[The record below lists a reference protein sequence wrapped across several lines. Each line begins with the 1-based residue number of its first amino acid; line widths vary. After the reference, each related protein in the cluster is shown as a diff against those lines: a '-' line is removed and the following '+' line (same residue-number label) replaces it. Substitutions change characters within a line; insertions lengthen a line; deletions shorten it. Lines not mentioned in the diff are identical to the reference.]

1 MKKTSSLLPATGVAA
16 LILSMTLAGCSS
28 GTKTET
34 TSSATAESSASATS
48 DSTSSAAAESTDTAH
63 YADVTLPELP
73 GWSDSPDVK
82 WQEGENL
89 YHVAAIQYGE
99 TGANIQVLIS
109 RSDKPGEDPIEAAK
123 SFAADP
129 LAEGCIKSA
138 EPDPTSM
145 SGFNGFLNAFKCN
158 DGTALF
164 QEAFGIHETAAAPA
178 SVVALI
184 GASSIDQV
192 NTLTEALDLITSK
205 GTITP

>member
-1 MKKTSSLLPATGVAA
+1 MTRTSPLLAATGVAA
-16 LILSMTLAGCSS
+16 LILSVTLAGCGS
-28 GTKTET
+28 GTKTEM
-34 TSSATAESSASATS
+34 SSSASATS
-48 DSTSSAAAESTDTAH
+48 EASSASASATSTAAESTDTAH

-73 GWSDSPDVK
+73 GWSDNPDVK
-82 WQEGENL
+82 WEEGNNL

-99 TGANIQVLIS
+99 TGANIQVLIA
-109 RSDKPGEDPIEAAK
+109 RSDKPGDDPTAAAQ

-129 LAEGCIKSA
+129 LAEGCVKSA

-145 SGFNGFLNAFKCN
+145 SGFNGFLNAFKCS

-178 SVVALI
+178 SIVALI

-192 NTLTEALDLITSK
+192 NILTEALDLITSK